1 MLAVQQEL
9 DILSELQEIRFF
21 SDQKSYA
28 YAIKELNSEL
38 ESFRVKIAEI
48 FSFTLMFPFLHQIV
62 YLEMDLLSATLVAGL
77 SACIVWPIAEKL
89 SRRNVNENFARIFF
103 GKRLAKINEL
113 KNLVKQEEEK
123 FKNSLNSPKTKA
135 FFSKLYLFM
144 ESQAKLSNSLIVSN
158 VLSQLNDMIL
168 AYSNS
173 SDEEKIKIFLQSA
186 EEIEENIKKILDES
200 MTKKEF
206 LLTNHQYDLETVEK
220 WYKKQGSHKYE
231 I

>member
-1 MLAVQQEL
+1 MLAAQQEL

-28 YAIKELNSEL
+28 YAIRELNNEL

-48 FSFTLMFPFLHQIV
+48 FSFTLMVPFLHQIV
-62 YLEMDLLSATLVAGL
+62 FLEMDLLSATLCAGF
-77 SACIVWPIAEKL
+77 SACLVWPIAEKL
-89 SRRNVNENFARIFF
+89 SRTSLNDKVARRLF

-113 KNLVKQEEEK
+113 RSLVKQEEEK

-135 FFSKLYLFM
+135 FFSKLYFFM

-173 SDEEKIKIFLQSA
+173 NDEEKIKIFLQSA
-186 EEIEENIKKILDES
+186 EEMEENIKKIMDES
-200 MTKKEF
+200 VNKKEF
-206 LLTNHQYDLETVEK
+206 LFKNHQYDLNGVENS
-220 WYKKQGSHKYE
+220 YKKQGSHKYE